1 MRSIRPRAALAAL
14 LSITG
19 SLAVV
24 ACEGVAI
31 DQPVVDGGT
40 SGRDAGHVEDA
51 SAIGQDAGAND
62 EVDAGTIEVDGGELA
77 IDGGTEIEVDAGT
90 AVDAGHAPTGVP
102 IFVAQGYQD
111 RTTISCDDGRTWI
124 ANRSVDDASRCFTG
138 GLDCDHQAGRAKG
151 LTYSRGHFVGTWGW
165 GSPGAVKRSVD
176 GRTWETTLTGRTFGG
191 IAGEGGSA
199 LVLGANVTRHS
210 SDDGAS
216 WSEDVPSTLA
226 AWNVRRAGYAPVM
239 GGRWILVGEDGGTP
253 EVVVSSD
260 GGETYAHPTALPASC
275 GRAIQND
282 GGIGWAPGVIAIVGG
297 DGGVCRSTDGGV
309 TWSASHVGAGVSSSD
324 VISTGT
330 EMFVWGNGQRFRST
344 DGATWTGTAV
354 SPAGTQI
361 GAVERSA
368 AGTFVAVNAGWDE
381 WYERQRWY
389 RSTDGVTWEVL
400 PEGAALRSHPIHAI
414 AHGVADPSACD

>member
-14 LSITG
+14 LSISG

-31 DQPVVDGGT
+31 DQPVVDAGRVE
-40 SGRDAGHVEDA
+40 RDAHTGHDEHD
-51 SAIGQDAGAND
+51 DAGA
-62 EVDAGTIEVDGGELA
+62 
-77 IDGGTEIEVDAGT
+77 
-90 AVDAGHAPTGVP
+90 
-102 IFVAQGYQD
+102 
-111 RTTISCDDGRTWI
+111 
-124 ANRSVDDASRCFTG
+124 
-138 GLDCDHQAGRAKG
+138 
-151 LTYSRGHFVGTWGW
+151 
-165 GSPGAVKRSVD
+165 
-176 GRTWETTLTGRTFGG
+176 
-191 IAGEGGSA
+191 
-199 LVLGANVTRHS
+199 
-210 SDDGAS
+210 
-216 WSEDVPSTLA
+216 
-226 AWNVRRAGYAPVM
+226 VR
-239 GGRWILVGEDGGTP
+239 EDGGTP

-260 GGETYAHPTALPASC
+260 GGETYAHPSVLPASC

-330 EMFVWGNGQRFRST
+330 
-344 DGATWTGTAV
+344 AV

-368 AGTFVAVNAGWDE
+368 AGTFVAVNGGWDQ

-400 PEGAALRSHPIHAI
+400 PEGAAARSHPIHAI